1 MLIGKREERNHK
13 PHSRWPPPNRCLRGS
28 VISLGIRTKKMRIT
42 KLNVFRS
49 FLFLILAP
57 ICTTEFFVF
66 FFQFPGSAIAF
77 SLDLLYFFNSAT
89 RVLSGEFPLNIF
101 LGCLRELQIHILRKL
116 SVAKV
121 AFSNATNIFQREYM
135 SGR

>member
-1 MLIGKREERNHK
+1 LIGKREERNPK

-42 KLNVFRS
+42 KLNVFRP

-66 FFQFPGSAIAF
+66 FQFPGSAIAF
-77 SLDLLYFFNSAT
+77 SLDILYFFNSAT
-89 RVLSGEFPLNIF
+89 RVLSEEFPLNIF
-101 LGCLRELQIHILRKL
+101 LGCLMELQIHIIRKL

-121 AFSNATNIFQREYM
+121 AISNVTNIFQRGYM

>member
-1 MLIGKREERNHK
+1 
-13 PHSRWPPPNRCLRGS
+13 
-28 VISLGIRTKKMRIT
+28 MRIT

-57 ICTTEFFVF
+57 ICTTEFF

-89 RVLSGEFPLNIF
+89 RVLSEGFPLNNF
-101 LGCLRELQIHILRKL
+101 LGCLMELQIHVLRKL
-116 SVAKV
+116 GVAEV
-121 AFSNATNIFQREYM
+121 AF
-135 SGR
+135 

>member
-1 MLIGKREERNHK
+1 
-13 PHSRWPPPNRCLRGS
+13 
-28 VISLGIRTKKMRIT
+28 MRIT

-57 ICTTEFFVF
+57 ICTTEFFF
-66 FFQFPGSAIAF
+66 FFQFPGSAFAF
-77 SLDLLYFFNSAT
+77 SLDILYFFNSAT
-89 RVLSGEFPLNIF
+89 RVLSEEFPLNIF

-121 AFSNATNIFQREYM
+121 AFSNATNILQREYM

>member
-1 MLIGKREERNHK
+1 MIGKREERNLK

-57 ICTTEFFVF
+57 ICTTEFFF
-66 FFQFPGSAIAF
+66 FNSKV
-77 SLDLLYFFNSAT
+77 LLMLFLLIYCTFFNSAT
-89 RVLSGEFPLNIF
+89 RVLSEEFPLNIF
-101 LGCLRELQIHILRKL
+101 LGCLMELQIHIIRKL

-121 AFSNATNIFQREYM
+121 AISNVTNIFQRGYM